1 MLGQFWFLPSLQ
13 VSLSLS
19 LLTPDA
25 DEREHADAAV
35 LDLRLLEPLETN
47 TIGRGGGQEEGLGL
61 TATREAGHGI
71 ESAVVNYFLRGVET
85 HFRHATDT
93 RESEAKHRHLTR

>member
-1 MLGQFWFLPSLQ
+1 MLGQFCFLLSLQ

-47 TIGRGGGQEEGLGL
+47 TIGRGGGKNKGFDRDARTEARNGIGLFF
-61 TATREAGHGI
+61 TR
-71 ESAVVNYFLRGVET
+71 S
-85 HFRHATDT
+85 
-93 RESEAKHRHLTR
+93 